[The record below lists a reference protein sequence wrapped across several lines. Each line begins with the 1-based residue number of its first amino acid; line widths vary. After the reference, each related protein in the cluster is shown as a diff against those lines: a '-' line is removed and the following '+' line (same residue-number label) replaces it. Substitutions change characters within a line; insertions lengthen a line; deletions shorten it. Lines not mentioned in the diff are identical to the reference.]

1 MQRRGYFKSIFR
13 LPFLLAQH
21 LGGQL
26 IFLDWTLLTQLVGPR
41 SMKTQLD
48 FYLSHNKH
56 TDRIM
61 EGAVRLDHG
70 SLCGGIVCPVVV
82 LRLN

>member
-48 FYLSHNKH
+48 FYLSHNTHILTELWKGLYVLT
-56 TDRIM
+56 TDR
-61 EGAVRLDHG
+61 
-70 SLCGGIVCPVVV
+70 SVVGLYV
-82 LRLN
+82 Q

>member
-1 MQRRGYFKSIFR
+1 MDATSRIFFKSIFR

-56 TDRIM
+56 ILTELWKGLYVLTTDR
-61 EGAVRLDHG
+61 
-70 SLCGGIVCPVVV
+70 SVVGLYV
-82 LRLN
+82 Q